1 MRTRFSLLL
10 AALILLAC
18 NGKEMAPVQ
27 PETTVYK
34 VAVMMPRS
42 NWDSEEP
49 LVQGALSTMA
59 KAQEG
64 LQQRVRLEL
73 EWIDEEDARFAEEV
87 YRIAHDNSYAAIV
100 GPKYSRHARLVADEG
115 FSGGIPVLMPSVTS
129 AEIQRIYADRNKKVP
144 TVFCMSESDLA
155 QTQAMLNILRKQYIS
170 DRIILLSRGT
180 EADDYVSSFASY
192 LPFMATELRFHSVK
206 SYVFEDKESLRE
218 SIQSINALS
227 PWVKFSSLIFFVPS
241 TTQDMLMLDQI
252 INEEGIS
259 LGYEDGQKPVDARFF
274 PYVFCPDLACNATL
288 EGKLTHDYR
297 GIALCGDPESGFP
310 TTRRALTGR
319 EIQSGYAQLYDCFTL
334 LGLALAHME
343 TAGLETLREAI
354 VAVMDACDGNASEF
368 SWTADGLRQ
377 GFQSIRSG
385 RIPSMSGASG
395 SWVFDK
401 ETHISQLGSWY
412 GYWRYYNGEYH
423 LVEYMTRSD
432 HARKSSMDQMWDWAT
447 DIVMSFDQ
455 KDKGVKYEALEDRF
469 AVVMATSTGWTN
481 YRHQADALD
490 VYRMLRNAGYD
501 DDHIVL
507 ITEDDIA
514 DNPGNP
520 HPGVV
525 HVTPDGENLHRDIVN
540 DYKIS
545 DLTPEDLAN
554 ILGGTTTERTPRVV
568 KGSKNTNVLFFWS
581 GHGAYD
587 KKLNWGAGS
596 IMAGEIHAALQ
607 GAQDNF
613 RKMLLCMETCYSGS
627 VGEGLPGIP
636 GLLMLTAAAPG
647 EKSHADVLEGNIF
660 LSNAFTRV
668 FREQVESN
676 PDITLYELYTELA
689 RHTTA
694 SHAMIYNYE
703 WYGSVYTNTLAEFF
717 KPMDKL

>member
-1 MRTRFSLLL
+1 MRTRFFRLL
-10 AALILLAC
+10 AAALLLLAC

-27 PETTVYK
+27 PETTTYK
-34 VAVMMPRS
+34 VAVLMPRS
-42 NWDSEEP
+42 NWDSEKP
-49 LVQGALSTMA
+49 LVQGALSTIA
-59 KAQEG
+59 KGQEG
-64 LQQRVRLEL
+64 LRQRVALEL
-73 EWIDEEDARFAEEV
+73 EWIDEEDLNFAQEV
-87 YRIAHDNSYAAIV
+87 RRITRDDSYAAII
-100 GPKYSRHARLVADEG
+100 GPKFSRHARLVARE
-115 FSGGIPVLMPSVTS
+115 SMNYRIPVLMPSVTS
-129 AEIQRIYADRNKKVP
+129 AEIQRIYAGSNKTNP
-144 TVFCMSESDLA
+144 NIFCMSESDLA

-170 DRIILLSRGT
+170 DRIILLSRGP

-192 LPFMATELRFHSVK
+192 LPFMATELRFHSVR

-218 SIQSINALS
+218 SIRSINAMS
-227 PWVKFSSLIFFVPS
+227 PWAKFASMIFYVPS
-241 TTQDMLMLDQI
+241 TTQDMLILDQV

-259 LGYEDGQKPVDARFF
+259 LGYEDGQKAIDEHYF

-310 TTRRALTGR
+310 TARRAATGR

-334 LGLALAHME
+334 LALALAHKE
-343 TAGLETLREAI
+343 TAGLETVREAI
-354 VAVMDACDGNASEF
+354 VAVMDACDGNANEF
-368 SWTADGLRQ
+368 SWTADGLRH
-377 GFQSIRSG
+377 GFQAIRDG
-385 RIPSMSGASG
+385 HIPSMSGASG
-395 SWVFDK
+395 SWVFDP

-423 LVEYMTRSD
+423 LVDYMTRSD
-432 HARKSSMDQMWDWAT
+432 HADKTSMDQMWDWAT
-447 DIVMSFDQ
+447 DVVMSFDQ
-455 KDKGVKYEALEDRF
+455 QDKGVRYEALQDRF
-469 AVVMATSTGWTN
+469 AVVMATSTGWPN

-501 DDHIVL
+501 DEHIIL
-507 ITEDDIA
+507 ITEDDLA
-514 DNPGNP
+514 DNPENP

-540 DYKIS
+540 DYKIR

-554 ILGGTTTERTPRVV
+554 ILKGTVTERTPHVV
-568 KGSKNTNVLFFWS
+568 QGSKNTNVLFFWS
-581 GHGAYD
+581 GHGTYD
-587 KKLNWGAGS
+587 KLLNWGTGTITA
-596 IMAGEIHAALQ
+596 EQIHSALQ

-613 RKMLLCMETCYSGS
+613 RKMLLIMETCYSGS
-627 VGEGLPGIP
+627 IGEGLPGIP
-636 GLLMLTAAAPG
+636 GLLLLTAAAPG
-647 EKSHADVLEGNIF
+647 EKSHADVLEDTIY

-668 FREQVESN
+668 FREQVENN

-703 WYGSVYTNTLAEFF
+703 WYGSVYYNSLSEFF
-717 KPMDKL
+717 ATDY